1 MVDRLTA
8 EHACE
13 VAKSGAVVT
22 LDLRKPLGM
31 VVNPNGQIASVKPG
45 GQAESLGL
53 EAGYQLLSVANSSD
67 SGAGSAASIDN
78 SSSSSN
84 AGTDTASGTGDG
96 VDFLS
101 LESLKAAVAHAKAN
115 QQKELGVHYRDPKK
129 VARAVSNL
137 GALKANGAARAQDA
151 ARQAAKEADIRR
163 RSAAAAAW
171 QLQRD
176 HELAREAAEFAAKER
191 IRIAAETKA
200 RLAAEAEAKQANFK
214 ARVAAA
220 KEAEELA
227 QEAEANARAA
237 ADARAE
243 HAAAQMVVHDQ
254 EAKEARRQVYVLQK
268 ERARNLLAVQQEGEK
283 HGLKVD
289 IDPTALALANEP
301 DDQEEGIG
309 GSRPGS
315 RTGSRGKSRQRFK
328 RQRFVVAA
336 TLAPAQDSRIFTFCF
351 GLVSIHDSRFGGP
364 SAGQAAATAAAALK
378 KNSNTNNNGIGR
390 SKKPA
395 VSLKR
400 ELETMT
406 CELRCLRAWAAACA
420 EKDKQRAASIRN
432 TSSGNSNNSNSSGA
446 TNATASSYASAC
458 STGLPSVDL
467 FRDIRLCLM
476 QRFQRGDVTT
486 WFRSLLLRAQPKPMI
501 NPAHE
506 DGSYLVAD
514 PRLGWVVRLDT
525 KSAPCGCDACQDFT
539 LGFPASSRHF
549 TLPDVTSS
557 VTSPFDE
564 GGEVQD
570 AAEVTTGTL

>member
-1 MVDRLTA
+1 MVERLTA

-13 VAKSGAVVT
+13 VAKNGAVVT
-22 LDLRKPLGM
+22 LDMRKPLGM
-31 VVNPNGQIASVKPG
+31 VVNPNGQIASVKAG

-53 EAGYQLLSVANSSD
+53 EAGNQLLSVVESKDA
-67 SGAGSAASIDN
+67 N
-78 SSSSSN
+78 SSSSSIGN
-84 AGTDTASGTGDG
+84 GDANS
-96 VDFLS
+96 VDPNHEHKFLS
-101 LESLKAAVAHAKAN
+101 LEALKAAIAHAKAN
-115 QQKELGVHYRDPKK
+115 QQKELGVHYLDPKK

-137 GALKANGAARAQDA
+137 GVLKANGAVRAQDA
-151 ARQAAKEADIRR
+151 ARQAAKEAETRR
-163 RSAAAAAW
+163 RSAAAAQW

-176 HELAREAAEFAAKER
+176 HELAREAAEFAARER
-191 IRIAAETKA
+191 QRIAEETKARIAAEA
-200 RLAAEAEAKQANFK
+200 QAKQANFA

-220 KEAEELA
+220 KEAEEQA
-227 QEAEANARAA
+227 QLAEANARAA

-254 EAKEARRQVYVLQK
+254 EAKEARRKVYVLQK

-283 HGLKVD
+283 HGLRVA

-301 DDQEEGIG
+301 DDQEEEGG

-315 RTGSRGKSRQRFK
+315 RTGSRGKSRGRFK

-364 SAGQAAATAAAALK
+364 SAGQAAASAAAALK
-378 KNSNTNNNGIGR
+378 KKANSNSTNGFSR

-420 EKDKQRAASIRN
+420 EKDKQRAASTRN
-432 TSSGNSNNSNSSGA
+432 SNGNSSNNDNGNNSTASGATSSNSS
-446 TNATASSYASAC
+446 SS
-458 STGLPSVDL
+458 GLPSVDL

-486 WFRSLLLRAQPKPMI
+486 WFRSLLLRTQPKPMI

-539 LGFPASSRHF
+539 VGFPASSCHF
-549 TLPDVTSS
+549 TLPDVISS
-557 VTSPFDE
+557 VTTPPR
-564 GGEVQD
+564 
-570 AAEVTTGTL
+570 